1 MQLRRYTIVR
11 LILEDEGRVLL
22 LRQTNRNGG
31 KYTLIGGKIQVRE
44 TPIQAL
50 IRETFE
56 ESGAVIAE
64 EDLEF
69 VHYCYQRKSD
79 MINMILV
86 FRATRWAGTILN
98 RESHKFM
105 HVAWF
110 PKEEL
115 PERTTKATRHIL
127 DQVRKGFSWYSEIT
141 SKRLIV
147 K

>member
-11 LILEDEGRVLL
+11 LILEDEGRILL
-22 LRQTNRNGG
+22 LRQTSRNGG
-31 KYTLIGGKIQVRE
+31 KYTLIGGKVQVRE

-56 ESGAVIAE
+56 ESGAVIRE
-64 EDLEF
+64 EDLEYA
-69 VHYCYQRKSD
+69 HYCYQRKAD

-86 FRATRWAGTILN
+86 FKATKWTGTILN

-110 PKEEL
+110 PKDEL

-127 DQVRKGFSWYSEIT
+127 QQVTSGNAIYSEVT
-141 SKRLIV
+141 AKRYVLR
-147 K
+147 

>member
-1 MQLRRYTIVR
+1 MQLRRYTLVR
-11 LILEDEGRVLL
+11 LILEDEGRILL

-31 KYTLIGGKIQVRE
+31 KYTLVGGKVQLRE

-56 ESGAVIAE
+56 ESGAVIRE

-69 VHYCYQRKSD
+69 VHYCYQRKTD

-86 FRATRWAGTILN
+86 FRATRWTGSILN

-110 PKEEL
+110 PKDEL
-115 PERTTKATRHIL
+115 PERTTRATRHIL
-127 DQVRKGFSWYSEIT
+127 IRVAESGSLYSELT
-141 SKRLIV
+141 AKRLV
-147 K
+147 LR